1 MNENEEKVALTFRPE
16 LTFTIEKTALQDF
29 FDALADKIAEKVVEK
44 GLLLMLKNAANQ
56 EEPAAAAESAA
67 DQLKPLKDDP
77 NEPWGD
83 EPETEEGADE

>member
-1 MNENEEKVALTFRPE
+1 MNENEEKVALTFQPE
-16 LTFTIEKTALQDF
+16 LTFTIEKKALQDF

-56 EEPAAAAESAA
+56 EEPTAAGSVA
-67 DQLKPLKDDP
+67 DQLEPLKDDP
-77 NEPWGD
+77 TQPWGD

>member
-1 MNENEEKVALTFRPE
+1 MNDKTDKNIQLTIP
-16 LTFTIEKTALQDF
+16 LTFTIEKDAMQNF
-29 FDALADKIAEKVVEK
+29 FDGLADKIAERVAVY
-44 GLLLMLKNAANQ
+44 LFTMNDAANQ

-83 EPETEEGADE
+83 EPETEEGDDE

>member
-1 MNENEEKVALTFRPE
+1 MSENEEKVVLPFRPE
-16 LTFTIEKTALQDF
+16 ITFTIEKKTLQNF
-29 FDALADKIAEKVVEK
+29 FDVLTEKIAEKLAEY
-44 GLLLMLKNAANQ
+44 LLEPCDPANQ
-56 EEPAAAAESAA
+56 EQPTAAAGSDA

>member
-56 EEPAAAAESAA
+56 EQPTAAGSTA
-67 DQLKPLKDDP
+67 DPLKDDP
-77 NEPWGD
+77 TQPWGD

>member
-29 FDALADKIAEKVVEK
+29 FDALADKIAEKVVK
-44 GLLLMLKNAANQ
+44 KVVVFNLNDTANQ
-56 EEPAAAAESAA
+56 EEPAAGSAV
-67 DQLKPLKDDP
+67 DPLKDDP

-83 EPETEEGADE
+83 EPETEERDDE

>member
-44 GLLLMLKNAANQ
+44 VVVFNLNDTANQ
-56 EEPAAAAESAA
+56 EQPAAAESTA
-67 DQLKPLKDDP
+67 DLLKPLKDDP

-83 EPETEEGADE
+83 EPETEERDDE

>member
-56 EEPAAAAESAA
+56 EQPTAAGSIA
-67 DQLKPLKDDP
+67 DPLKDDP

-83 EPETEEGADE
+83 EPETEERDDE

>member
-56 EEPAAAAESAA
+56 EEPAAAGSVA
-67 DQLKPLKDDP
+67 DRLDPLKDDP

-83 EPETEEGADE
+83 EPETEEGSDNE

>member
-29 FDALADKIAEKVVEK
+29 FDALADKIAEKVVK
-44 GLLLMLKNAANQ
+44 KVVMFNLNDIANQ
-56 EEPAAAAESAA
+56 EEPAAESAA
-67 DQLKPLKDDP
+67 DPLKDDP

-83 EPETEEGADE
+83 EPETEERDDE

>member
-44 GLLLMLKNAANQ
+44 VVVFNLNDIAYQEQTTAAG
-56 EEPAAAAESAA
+56 STA
-67 DQLKPLKDDP
+67 DPLKDDP

-83 EPETEEGADE
+83 EPETEEGDDE

>member
-44 GLLLMLKNAANQ
+44 VVMFNLNDIAHQ

-67 DQLKPLKDDP
+67 DKLKPLKDDP

-83 EPETEEGADE
+83 EPETEGDDE